1 VFIEASMLR
10 NFSVG
15 SPIATAPKRSTDAV
29 DLSLLGRVIARDMR
43 AFEALYRIYHPRL
56 ERFLGLITTRR
67 SIVEE
72 ALNDTMLVVWR
83 RSDTYTG
90 QCKVST
96 WIFAIAYRTALKA
109 LRGEDEPVAASTADE
124 PVCDDAG
131 PEQQLDRRQTRATLM
146 RALET
151 LSAEQR
157 AVLILTF
164 FHDLPYAEIARVV
177 DCPVDTVKTR
187 VFHGR
192 RRLRAALHDCLGAS
206 S

>member
-1 VFIEASMLR
+1 MLR
-10 NFSVG
+10 DFSARTP
-15 SPIATAPKRSTDAV
+15 STTTLKRSSDAV
-29 DLSLLGRVIARDMR
+29 DVNLLGRVVERDMR

-56 ERFLGLITTRR
+56 ERFLGLITPRR
-67 SIVEE
+67 TIVEE

-83 RSDTYTG
+83 RSDSYTG

-109 LRGEDEPVAASTADE
+109 LRTQDEPVAAASADDL
-124 PVCDDAG
+124 VSDDAG
-131 PEQQLDRRQTRATLM
+131 PEQQLNRRQTRATLM

-157 AVLILTF
+157 AVLVLTF

-192 RRLRAALHDCLGAS
+192 RRLRAALHDCLDAS

>member
-1 VFIEASMLR
+1 MLR
-10 NFSVG
+10 NF
-15 SPIATAPKRSTDAV
+15 PIPGHATAAPKRSTDAF
-29 DLSLLGRVIARDMR
+29 DLALMARVVAKDLR
-43 AFEALYRIYHPRL
+43 AFETLYRIYHPRL
-56 ERFLGLITTRR
+56 DRFLGLITPRQ

-83 RSDTYTG
+83 RADTYTG

-109 LRGEDEPVAASTADE
+109 LRTQDEPVEAAADDF
-124 PVCDDAG
+124 VCDDAG
-131 PEQQLDRRQTRATLM
+131 PEQRLSLSEM
-146 RALET
+146 RAALATALDT

-157 AVLILTF
+157 AVLTLTY
-164 FHDLPYAEIARVV
+164 FHDLPYAEIARIV

-187 VFHGR
+187 MFHGR
-192 RRLRAALHDCLGAS
+192 RRLRAALHDRLGAS

>member
-1 VFIEASMLR
+1 MLR
-10 NFSVG
+10 TLADR
-15 SPIATAPKRSTDAV
+15 PRPPDPRRSTDAH
-29 DLSLLGRVIARDMR
+29 DAALIARIAR
-43 AFEALYRIYHPRL
+43 GELAAFEAFYRTYHDRL
-56 ERFLGLITTRR
+56 GRFLSLMT
-67 SIVEE
+67 SQAALVEE

-109 LRGEDEPVAASTADE
+109 LRTQDEPVQTSAVDDL
-124 PVCDDAG
+124 VCDDAG
-131 PEQQLDRRQTRATLM
+131 PEQQLDRRQTQATLM

-151 LSAEQR
+151 LSTEQR

-192 RRLRAALHDCLGAS
+192 RRLRAALHDCLGES

>member
-1 VFIEASMLR
+1 MLR
-10 NFSVG
+10 NFSVQG
-15 SPIATAPKRSTDAV
+15 PGATALKRSADAV
-29 DLSLLGRVIARDMR
+29 DLNLLGRVVARDTR
-43 AFEALYRIYHPRL
+43 AFETLYRIYHPRL
-56 ERFLGLITTRR
+56 ERFLGLITPRR
-67 SIVEE
+67 TIVEE

-109 LRGEDEPVAASTADE
+109 LRSEDEAVASAALDDLVSE
-124 PVCDDAG
+124 DAG
-131 PEQQLDRRQTRATLM
+131 PEQQLHRRQTHATLM